1 MEKEI
6 LEARKKFGKRLRE
19 LRRKRK
25 WTQLELANRAKIHD
39 RHIQRLE
46 STKKTS
52 AVELDSI
59 IKLAKAF
66 KITPSDLLSSL

>member
-1 MEKEI
+1 MKREI
-6 LEARKKFGKRLRE
+6 LEARKDFAKRLRE
-19 LRRKRK
+19 LRKKKK
-25 WTQLELANRAKIHD
+25 WTQMELANRAKIHV

-46 STKKTS
+46 SLIKTS
-52 AVELDSI
+52 AIELDSI